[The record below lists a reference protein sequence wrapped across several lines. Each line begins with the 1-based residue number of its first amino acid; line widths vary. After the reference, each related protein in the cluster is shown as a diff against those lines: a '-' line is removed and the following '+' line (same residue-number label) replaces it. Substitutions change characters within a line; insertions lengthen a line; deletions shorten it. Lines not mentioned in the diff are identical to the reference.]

1 MGVIDLD
8 ARVKKLEQGGGSAEI
23 DQIEADLTALENV
36 VSGNGETTFGLV
48 GDVATLDETVN
59 GDGET
64 SFGLVGD
71 VSALETAVGNLGS
84 KDVTDKFTLNT
95 ALTYASGSPKYAV
108 TQIGDLC
115 FLQFEASI
123 QNGAGSIGQDTTLG
137 TLDSSIR
144 PGFEAG
150 GHCIGSGGGTYNCR
164 VTTGGSV
171 VETGGSSCKAT
182 VFWKIATT

>member
-8 ARVKKLEQGGGSAEI
+8 ARVKKLEQGGGGEEI
-23 DQIEADLTALENV
+23 DQIEADLTALENTV
-36 VSGNGETTFGLV
+36 NGNGETDFGLV
-48 GDVATLDETVN
+48 GDVDAL
-59 GDGET
+59 ET
-64 SFGLVGD
+64 SVG
-71 VSALETAVGNLGS
+71 ALETAVGNLGS

-95 ALTYASGSPKYAV
+95 GITYASGSPKYAV

-171 VETGGSSCKAT
+171 VETGGSTCKLT

>member
-8 ARVKKLEQGGGSAEI
+8 ARVKKLEEGGGGAEI

-36 VSGNGETTFGLV
+36 VSGNGETTFGLE
-48 GDVATLDETVN
+48 GDVAALETTVN

-71 VSALETAVGNLGS
+71 VADLGIAVGNLC

-95 ALTYASGSPKYAV
+95 GITYASGSPKYAV
-108 TQIGDLC
+108 TQIGNLC
-115 FLQFEASI
+115 FLQFEATI

-150 GHCIGSGGGTYNCR
+150 GHCIGTGGGTYNCR

-171 VETGGSSCKAT
+171 VETGGSTCKLT